1 MFPNDLYT
9 KPTTPLFWVV
19 ISLCKHCFIFTVT
32 SDTPTITALLSS
44 HQTPPF
50 VLGTQVHYFKVH
62 LPTTTTTPPPP
73 PSCLLLPLNSFCFAV
88 ISGLFNRKTFSLL
101 SDMLKMLTPIQC
113 SLMQLAASFLNCK
126 WKIYH
131 LRTLIAT
138 FTTLWSIC
146 RWSAVFQRLPAWKQI
161 SVCRWGM
168 FVHACEGLLLCWG
181 DESLISPPYHSQTCS
196 ALWVIERLL
205 PGSTVT
211 LAYTYKQTFAH
222 KLSHTQIYL
231 PCDIDGIE

>member
-1 MFPNDLYT
+1 MRKIMKTVSKEALT
-9 KPTTPLFWVV
+9 HSTAQLILIICSQTTCIQSPLFWVV

-62 LPTTTTTPPPP
+62 LPTTTTTTPPPP

-113 SLMQLAASFLNCK
+113 SLMQLAASFFKLQMKNISFKNINCNF
-126 WKIYH
+126 YNTLEH
-131 LRTLIAT
+131 L
-138 FTTLWSIC
+138 
-146 RWSAVFQRLPAWKQI
+146 QMI
-161 SVCRWGM
+161 SCVPTAASM
-168 FVHACEGLLLCWG
+168 E
-181 DESLISPPYHSQTCS
+181 TN
-196 ALWVIERLL
+196 
-205 PGSTVT
+205 
-211 LAYTYKQTFAH
+211 
-222 KLSHTQIYL
+222 
-231 PCDIDGIE
+231 